1 MVVFLKNNLN
11 KHMKKLTQLF
21 ALTLLLILVSCGQE
35 EKTATN
41 NSAINSYLDDLGPE
55 TLEREYKLFTFFPT
69 ASIFPF
75 SPIIIPPISFKE
87 L

>member
-1 MVVFLKNNLN
+1 MPGNMYFPFKSITFSLDG
-11 KHMKKLTQLF
+11 M
-21 ALTLLLILVSCGQE
+21 LLV
-35 EKTATN
+35 
-41 NSAINSYLDDLGPE
+41 
-55 TLEREYKLFTFFPT
+55 FTFFPT